1 MKKLLQ
7 LLPHLMIILGI
18 FLLTLLI
25 IDQVNEVV
33 RFIDN
38 QFTKVMFFVLVALG
52 FVCAGRLIFLDRKD
66 K

>member
-7 LLPHLMIILGI
+7 LLPHLMIILGV

>member
-7 LLPHLMIILGI
+7 LLPHLMIILCI